1 MKKPYVGRL
10 AETHLYV
17 LAIVLVAVLIIIN
30 QVIIHTLLSEVRKDA
45 FVINIAGKQRML
57 SQRITKLALMSINDP
72 RNFIELKKETE
83 IWNRTHFGLQRGNAE
98 IGLSANNSKEI
109 SKLLGDIDPYQ
120 KGLYLSILSLGNS
133 SQIRGT
139 ISEILRNEEAYL
151 PLMDSI
157 VDTLEKESQA
167 RVRRLEV
174 VEILLAVVSLLLLTA
189 EFLFIFRPIIK
200 ELKTR
205 EQKLERLN
213 ESKDLI
219 MATIAHDIR
228 NPLNII
234 QISLDLLKERIP
246 DISAKNVETLMYAQ
260 DACSRAEKLIR
271 ELLELSQIESEEFSL
286 TKEITKLDPYVVR
299 VLSPFR
305 YQASEKQIEIKI
317 TVHPPDLSAMID
329 RDRFARVLE
338 NLITNSLKFTEESG
352 KIEINSFEEKGKVWL
367 EIKDTGIGIPEKLKE
382 YVFDKYS
389 KARRKGM
396 LGEKTV
402 GLGMW
407 IVKTIVEK
415 HQGKIWLES
424 QEGLGTT
431 FYVCLPKENLKA
443 RNGI

>member
-1 MKKPYVGRL
+1 
-10 AETHLYV
+10 
-17 LAIVLVAVLIIIN
+17 
-30 QVIIHTLLSEVRKDA
+30 
-45 FVINIAGKQRML
+45 
-57 SQRITKLALMSINDP
+57 
-72 RNFIELKKETE
+72 
-83 IWNRTHFGLQRGNAE
+83 
-98 IGLSANNSKEI
+98 
-109 SKLLGDIDPYQ
+109 
-120 KGLYLSILSLGNS
+120 
-133 SQIRGT
+133 
-139 ISEILRNEEAYL
+139 
-151 PLMDSI
+151 MDSI
-157 VDTLEKESQA
+157 VDKLEKESQA

-174 VEILLAVVSLLLLTA
+174 VEILLASVSLLLLTA

-213 ESKDLI
+213 ESKDVI

-234 QISLDLLKERIP
+234 QMSLDLLKERIP
-246 DISAKNVETLMYAQ
+246 DISAKNRETLTYAQ
-260 DACSRAEKLIR
+260 EACTRAEKLIR
-271 ELLELSQIESEEFSL
+271 ELLELSQIESDEFSL

>member
-10 AETHLYV
+10 TETRLYV

-30 QVIIHTLLSEVRKDA
+30 QVIIHTLLAEVRKDA
-45 FVINIAGKQRML
+45 LIINVAGKQRML
-57 SQRITKLALMSINDP
+57 SQRITKLALMSMTDP
-72 RNFIELKKETE
+72 RNFIELKKEAE
-83 IWNRTHFGLQRGNAE
+83 IWNRTHSGLQRGDAE
-98 IGLSANNSKEI
+98 LGLPANGSTEI
-109 SKLLGDIDPYQ
+109 STLFDEIAPYQ
-120 KGLYLSILSLGNS
+120 NGLYVSILRLEKS
-133 SQIRGT
+133 SQIRGA
-139 ISEILRNEEAYL
+139 ISEIFKNEEAYL

-157 VDTLEKESQA
+157 VDKLEKESQA

-174 VEILLAVVSLLLLTA
+174 VEILLASVSLLLLTA

-213 ESKDLI
+213 ESKDVI

-234 QISLDLLKERIP
+234 QMSLDLLKERIP
-246 DISAKNVETLMYAQ
+246 DISAKNRETLTYAQ
-260 DACSRAEKLIR
+260 EACTRAEKLIR
-271 ELLELSQIESEEFSL
+271 ELLELSQIESDEFSL